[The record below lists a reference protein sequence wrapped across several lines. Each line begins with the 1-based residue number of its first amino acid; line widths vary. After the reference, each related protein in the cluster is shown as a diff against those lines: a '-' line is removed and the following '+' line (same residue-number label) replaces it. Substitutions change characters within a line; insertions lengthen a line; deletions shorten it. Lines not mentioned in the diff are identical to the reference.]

1 MLQNYLK
8 IAFRNLFKYKFHSLI
23 NILGLALGV
32 GSFLVL
38 ALYVID
44 ELTYDQFHENSERL
58 YRLTY
63 ASQKTTPPEQ
73 WAITTGKHGKLLPEV
88 FPEIEAAVRV
98 CPSWGNK
105 QLVQYRDK
113 TFYESRFFWAD
124 PNIFAVFDFPLIQG
138 NPQTVLKD
146 PYSVVITPAI
156 AEKYFGDENPIGKS
170 FKKDASLD
178 YIVTG
183 IVAPPPANSHIKY
196 DFIATTNINVD
207 WESTSM
213 WVYTYLLLKQTSGS
227 QLEEKLSAYIEDYHG
242 EAAAQKYQLS
252 LKPVSNIHYDTA
264 IKYDLEPA
272 SATIYPYA
280 LALIAILI
288 LGIACINFVNLS
300 TARATM
306 RAREVGVRKV
316 VGAARIQLMGQFLGE
331 ALLFS
336 LFAILIALAAVEVAL
351 PAINAFT
358 GKALALNH
366 FGWPALLFGLGILT
380 FSICLLAGG
389 YPAFLLSAFKPVAVL
404 KGKVSSSGSGNH
416 LRKGLVILQFTI
428 SLTLLICAGVIAA
441 QLAYFQS
448 KPLGFEKEQVVV
460 TRLEQSAGASDVET
474 LKSRLLNQQN
484 IISVSKMQN
493 VPGQLIQMYVG
504 LVQPEG
510 YSNEDAFRAHLYYGD
525 YDLVET
531 LGISLLDGRNFSRE
545 FATDSAEAIIINE
558 AMAEKLGWESP
569 IGKQIL
575 LPSTNQQGT
584 IVALAKDFHFTSLHN
599 EIQPLVITMAKGR
612 GNMLAIRISG
622 QEIPET
628 LTHIEAHWATL
639 NSGYPFQYYFLDEY
653 FDGQYKSEERLGQIV
668 RAATGLA
675 IFIVA
680 LGLFGLI
687 LYTAERRSKEI
698 GIRKVLGASI
708 SSVIFLLSREFFI
721 LVLIGN
727 LLAWP
732 LAWLAMQNWLGN
744 FAYRIQLT
752 PEIFITTAIFS
763 LLVTALTI
771 SYQAGKAALANPV
784 ESLKYE

>member
-1 MLQNYLK
+1 MFQNYLK
-8 IAFRNLFKYKFHSLI
+8 IAFRNLFKHKFHSI
-23 NILGLALGV
+23 VNILGLALGV
-32 GSFLVL
+32 SSFLVL

-44 ELTYDQFHENSERL
+44 ELAYDQFHENSDRL

-73 WAITTGKHGKLLPEV
+73 WAITTGKHGKLLPDV
-88 FPEIEAAVRV
+88 FPEIEAAVRI

-105 QLVQYRDK
+105 QLVQYQDK
-113 TFYESRFFWAD
+113 TYYESRFFWAD
-124 PNIFAVFDFPLIQG
+124 PNVFEVFDFPLLQG
-138 NPQTVLKD
+138 DPETVLSN

-156 AEKYFGDENPIGKS
+156 AKKYFGDENPIGKS
-170 FKKDASLD
+170 FRKDASLD
-178 YIVTG
+178 YTVTG
-183 IVAPPPANSHIKY
+183 IVAPAPANSHIKY

-207 WESTSM
+207 WEGASM
-213 WVYTYLLLKQTSGS
+213 WVYTYLLLRQPDATG
-227 QLEEKLSAYIEDYHG
+227 LEKKLNAYIHDYHG
-242 EAAAQKYQLS
+242 EAAAQKYQLT
-252 LKPVSNIHYDTA
+252 LKSISSIHYDTA

-336 LFAILIALAAVEVAL
+336 FFAMLIALATVEVLL
-351 PAINAFT
+351 PAINGFT

-366 FGWPALLFGLGILT
+366 FGWPSLLFGLGILT
-380 FSICLLAGG
+380 IAICLLSGG

-404 KGKVSSSGSGNH
+404 KGKIGISGSSNH

-460 TRLEQSAGASDVET
+460 TRLEQNATTSDIET
-474 LKSRLLNQQN
+474 LKTRLLSQQN
-484 IISVSKMQN
+484 IVSVSKMQN

-531 LGISLLDGRNFSRE
+531 LGITLLEGRNFSRD
-545 FATDSAEAIIINE
+545 FPTDSSEAIIINE
-558 AMAEKLGWESP
+558 AMANKLGWESP

-575 LPSTNQQGT
+575 LPATNQQGT
-584 IVALAKDFHFTSLHN
+584 IVALAKDFHFASLHN
-599 EIQPLVITMAKGR
+599 EIQPLVMTMAKGR

-622 QEIPET
+622 KEIPET
-628 LTHIEAHWATL
+628 LTHIETHWETL

-653 FDGQYKSEERLGQIV
+653 FDGQYKSEERLGLIV

-698 GIRKVLGASI
+698 GIRKVLGASV
-708 SSVIFLLSREFFI
+708 SNLIFLLSREFFL

-752 PEIFITTAIFS
+752 PEIFIGTAIFS

-771 SYQAGKAALANPV
+771 SYQAAKAALANPV
-784 ESLKYE
+784 EALKYE

>member
-8 IAFRNLFKYKFHSLI
+8 IAFRNLFKHKFHSLV

-32 GSFLVL
+32 SSFLVL

-44 ELTYDQFHENSERL
+44 ELTYDQFHQNSDRL

-73 WAITTGKHGKLLPEV
+73 WAITTGKHGKLLPDV
-88 FPEIEAAVRV
+88 FPEIEAAVRI

-105 QLVQYRDK
+105 QLVQYQDK

-124 PNIFAVFDFPLIQG
+124 PNVFEVFDFLLIQG
-138 NPQTVLKD
+138 DAQTVLSN

-178 YIVTG
+178 YTVTG
-183 IVAPPPANSHIKY
+183 IVAPAPANSHIKY

-207 WESTSM
+207 WEGASM
-213 WVYTYLLLKQTSGS
+213 WVYTYLLLKQSGATG
-227 QLEEKLSAYIEDYHG
+227 LAEKLNAYIHDYHG
-242 EAAAQKYQLS
+242 EAAAEKYQLT
-252 LKPVSNIHYDTA
+252 LKPISSIHYDTA

-331 ALLFS
+331 AFLFS
-336 LFAILIALAAVEVAL
+336 FFAMLIALATVEVLL
-351 PAINAFT
+351 PAINGFT

-366 FGWPALLFGLGILT
+366 FGWPSLLLGLSILT
-380 FSICLLAGG
+380 IAICLLSGA

-404 KGKVSSSGSGNH
+404 KGKIGVSGSSNH

-460 TRLEQSAGASDVET
+460 TRLEQNASASDIET
-474 LKSRLLNQQN
+474 LKTRLLNHQD
-484 IISVSKMQN
+484 IVSVSKMQN
-493 VPGQLIQMYVG
+493 MPGQLIQMYVG

-510 YSNEDAFRAHLYYGD
+510 YTNEDAFRAHLYYGD

-531 LGISLLDGRNFSRE
+531 LGITLLDGRNFSRD

-558 AMAEKLGWESP
+558 AMANKLDWESP

-584 IVALAKDFHFTSLHN
+584 IVALAKDFHFASLHN
-599 EIQPLVITMAKGR
+599 EIQPLVMTMAKGR

-622 QEIPET
+622 KEIPET
-628 LTHIEAHWATL
+628 LTHIETHWETL
-639 NSGYPFQYYFLDEY
+639 NNGYPFQYYFLDEY
-653 FDGQYKSEERLGQIV
+653 FDGQYKSEERLGLIV

-675 IFIVA
+675 MFIVA

-698 GIRKVLGASI
+698 GIRKVLGASV
-708 SSVIFLLSREFFI
+708 SSVIFLLSREFFL

-752 PEIFITTAIFS
+752 PEIFLVTAIFS

-771 SYQAGKAALANPV
+771 SYQAAKAALANPV
-784 ESLKYE
+784 EALKYE